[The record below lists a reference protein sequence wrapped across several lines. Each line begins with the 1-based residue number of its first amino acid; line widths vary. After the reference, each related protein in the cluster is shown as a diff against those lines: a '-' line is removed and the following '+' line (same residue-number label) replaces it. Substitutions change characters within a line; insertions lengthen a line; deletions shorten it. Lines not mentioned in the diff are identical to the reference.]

1 MAIVFKTKR
10 LRVIRAEGVTRSDR
24 GNQDRVISD
33 LSRMAIGAE

>member
-10 LRVIRAEGVTRSDR
+10 LRVIRAEGVTRSDW